1 MIFGDEA
8 RGIHLASC
16 GDGLTAM
23 VNQTKT
29 EAHLG
34 PGAYFVE
41 HNESIRGGWSK
52 RTFSKRE
59 PMSGSTSRSHDR
71 SHYYT
76 SGVMMPSGSI
86 AISASKL
93 SSPGPGH
100 YLGPQTSFGARSS
113 PSKMSTTG
121 NLSMSSGSRPQSA
134 GNTLGTSPSK
144 RGSLMSP
151 GSPRLASP
159 HSFVRD
165 GILFHSKSGTD
176 SGVGPGYYA
185 PVTSSF
191 VTKSFNSR
199 VSKKKTPPSK
209 SPTPRT
215 SPVSDRGVPVDGVGG
230 ESSFTSLP
238 FEAF

>member
-41 HNESIRGGWSK
+41 QNESIRGGWSK

-59 PMSGSTSRSHDR
+59 PMSPSTRRTDR
-71 SHYYT
+71 SHHYT

-86 AISASKL
+86 AISASNLL

-113 PSKMSTTG
+113 PSKMSSTG

-165 GILFHSKSGTD
+165 GILFHSKPGTD

-185 PVTSSF
+185 PVTSTL

-209 SPTPRT
+209 SSTPSAR
-215 SPVSDRGVPVDGVGG
+215 SPASDRGVVGVGG